1 MLPTVREEP
10 AARRHSAPCVSQ
22 AHKRGRSPGVPYGT
36 ATIFDDVPYR
46 RVNNYYYCAV
56 TGSHFPLVP
65 PGTCFFLSK

>member
-46 RVNNYYYCAV
+46 RVNNYYLLCCHGIAFPV
-56 TGSHFPLVP
+56 GSPWHML
-65 PGTCFFLSK
+65 LLE